1 MKNCNSMTGFILAPP
16 QSWEP
21 PDIKLVIR
29 SGGQLLIRWHRIGK
43 NDRSWSLHI
52 GDTWIGGASVPCWQ
66 MRIEMYVEMHARIC
80 AYTHPWIACPVLTD
94 GYWMRVNNAYVAKL
108 CKCRWTWSC
117 RSWPMCEANCCQ
129 HRGDTVCN
137 CRHSSQLWTQCP
149 QEIKCKK
156 EH

>member
-1 MKNCNSMTGFILAPP
+1 MRAMTGFILAPP
-16 QSWEP
+16 QSWAP

-66 MRIEMYVEMHARIC
+66 MRIKMYVELHARIC

-94 GYWMRVNNAYVAKL
+94 GHWMRVNNAYIL
-108 CKCRWTWSC
+108 RNCKTASVDGTGLSMLTDHWGELLSTQGW
-117 RSWPMCEANCCQ
+117 
-129 HRGDTVCN
+129 
-137 CRHSSQLWTQCP
+137 HSSHSVRRKLNVIVSITHACV
-149 QEIKCKK
+149 
-156 EH
+156 HA